1 MDIGVV
7 EVNTVLVLIVE
18 GARAGSVSLLFAF
31 VRLERVHLVAFL
43 ALGLRLGDFDFTIID
58 SVSDSLF
65 ASLCCFLV
73 CCLLGILGIGIRS
86 AGLLHVLRTEI
97 DELLTKVDLFAVR
110 VNFESLELLHFP
122 FFLLL
127 ISLFAPFL
135 LPGFVLIILSLTF
148 LS

>member
-1 MDIGVV
+1 MDVSVV
-7 EVNTVLVLIVE
+7 EVNAVLVLVVE
-18 GARAGSVSLLFAF
+18 GARAGPVTLLFAF
-31 VRLERVHLVAFL
+31 VLLERVHLVAFFAL
-43 ALGLRLGDFDFTIID
+43 SLGLGDLDFTIVD
-58 SVSDSLF
+58 SVFQSLF
-65 ASLCCFLV
+65 ASLGCFLV
-73 CCLLGILGIGIRS
+73 CCLFGLLGVGICSI
-86 AGLLHVLRTEI
+86 GLLHVLRTEI